1 MPTPVRKLLRLDRR
15 GWRDLLAAQAALV
28 SAQWRLRTK
37 PIGSFAIREPNG
49 PADVKGDPRRA
60 GEIATAVTR
69 AASHGL
75 FRPFCLVR
83 ALALRELLVA
93 NGILGST
100 IRVGVRRKDG
110 TFQAHAWILWGEQ
123 ILGDRPEHVARFT
136 EVDDLRVMSQ
146 R

>member
-1 MPTPVRKLLRLDRR
+1 MPTLVRKLLRLDRR

-28 SAQWRLRTK
+28 RAQWRLHTK
-37 PIGSFAIREPNG
+37 PVGSLAIREPNS

-60 GEIATAVTR
+60 DEIATAVTR
-69 AASHGL
+69 AASRGL

-93 NGILGST
+93 NGILGSS
-100 IRVGVRRKDG
+100 IRVGVRREDG
-110 TFQAHAWILWGEQ
+110 KFQAHAWIRWGDR

-136 EVDDLRVMSQ
+136 EVDDLRVVS
-146 R
+146 RR